1 VPDSPFVALRHRNFR
16 LLWSG
21 QLLSICGTQM
31 QMAAILWHISLI
43 VPADRRGLALGLVG
57 LARIFPVVVFS
68 LVAGVAADALNRRR
82 VMLWTQGMMAVF
94 SAILASA
101 TFNGLSSVWPIYAL
115 SAASAAAASF
125 DLPARQA
132 LIPSLVPRAHLPN
145 AISLNTTMFQV
156 ASVAGPSLAG
166 VVIAWKGVGWVYLID
181 ALSFLIVIGALLLM
195 RGVPDV
201 PREDRAAIS
210 LGAALDGLRF
220 VFREPMIRSTMLMD
234 FCATFFS
241 SATALLPIFA
251 QDVLRV
257 GPRGYGWLYAAP
269 GIGAAMTSAIMVRLV
284 NRIDRR
290 GLVLVV
296 AVLVYGLA
304 TILFGLSESFWLTFA
319 CLVLVG
325 AADTVSTIL
334 RGIIRQLRTP
344 DHLRGRM
351 VGVNMVFFVGGPQ
364 LGELESGLAAH
375 WLGAPRAVMLGGA
388 GCMAVTALIV
398 SRMPRLLWYRREELV
413 PAVHPA
419 AADPAARSRLS
430 RPSAPGAA

>member
-1 VPDSPFVALRHRNFR
+1 VADSPFIALRHRNFR

-31 QMAAILWHISLI
+31 QTAAILWHISLI
-43 VPADRRGLALGLVG
+43 VPPDQRGLALGLVG
-57 LARIFPVVVFS
+57 LVRIVPIVTFS
-68 LVAGVAADALNRRR
+68 LAAGVAADALNRRR
-82 VMLWTQGMMAVF
+82 LMLLTQGVMAVF
-94 SAILASA
+94 SATLTWA

-125 DLPARQA
+125 DVPARQS
-132 LIPSLVPRAHLPN
+132 LLPSLVPRAHLPN

-156 ASVAGPSLAG
+156 ASVFGPSMAG

-195 RGVPDV
+195 RDVPDV
-201 PREDRAAIS
+201 PREQRAEMS
-210 LGAALDGLRF
+210 LAAALDGLRF

-269 GIGAAMTSAIMVRLV
+269 AIGAVTTSAIMVRQV
-284 NRIDRR
+284 HRIDRR
-290 GLVLVV
+290 GLALTVSVMT
-296 AVLVYGLA
+296 YGLA
-304 TILFGLSESFWLTFA
+304 TVLFGLSDAFWLTFG

-334 RGIIRQLRTP
+334 RNIIRQLRTP

-351 VGVNMVFFVGGPQ
+351 VGVNMVFFMGGPQ
-364 LGELESGLAAH
+364 LGELESGVAAH
-375 WLGAPRAVMLGGA
+375 WLGAPRAVVLGGA
-388 GCMAVTALIV
+388 GCVAVTALIV
-398 SRMPRLLWYRREELV
+398 ARAPQLLRYREEVAHL
-413 PAVHPA
+413 PHAGLTPNA
-419 AADPAARSRLS
+419 AQSRLS
-430 RPSAPGAA
+430 PPSAPGAA